1 MQLTAGHCAAFF
13 PKADAAVLLSRHAAP
28 ALAERPT
35 ATAPILDPEH
45 APLPLDTLSA
55 EALESV
61 YPEKDN
67 DWAPAPVPVQTQ
79 CPSSCNASQ
88 YLFPAL
94 ARNERLRL
102 TMVFYYTRGALE
114 DEELMSRLQEK
125 VLIAHET
132 VGWDFAIAGLLNHNT
147 YTRMVTTIFALPNMV
162 NDWRFKHSPHVEQ
175 GGLRAYAGVPLK
187 FETEFGEHVAFGSLC
202 VASNSPQE
210 LLSKTVQ
217 QSLARL
223 ADWIVADIV
232 HSARGRRQRERRKM
246 LELLSHA
253 QQQCDE
259 YADMEQA
266 IPNMLRQ
273 VYPDAQVTITETV
286 NGQIVLDSG
295 TTFSPS
301 RLEQG
306 LWEDTTYFDY
316 AIKTMNHLD
325 MTAPRAVRAIAAQCT
340 SQRAPTF
347 LVVACNDLKMVFDD
361 VDSWFVNT
369 SATILSQYWQG
380 LALREALAAKEQ
392 FLRGITHQLRTPI
405 HGILGSVELLT
416 EELKMRHVILPTAAS
431 SPSSSPSI
439 EQLDPHTYIQTI
451 KSSARDLIS
460 TVNSLIKLNQWAYIA
475 QAERILTLQTVS
487 EIEAALLKET
497 LLGLPDDVAKRPS
510 IIMINHLPPNCNMLA
525 IDVRVFLDCI
535 QPLMVNAAQHSAGGV
550 VAVSLSVTT
559 GLKSLTI
566 DVQHN
571 GGDIATSHYKR
582 MIDVNG
588 KVDLST
594 AESALGLTIACKAA
608 KLLGGQITLATSD
621 HGLGSHA
628 TATFNDPICASSFPR
643 VCPIKERL
651 VQLPPKFCRLTAESQ
666 TSSLGH
672 YFGQYLLDSGWL
684 ESTEVAGAFMIVD
697 YTPNLAQ
704 LYNTTWSIA
713 PDQVAICPVPENAC
727 FLDFQEERIRRQ
739 NNVLYVQ
746 GPFRNDII
754 EQVLELADAILA
766 ESRPS
771 TLASKS
777 CSLWGIST
785 KSTTLLIS
793 PRSNNHPNPLPE
805 RASMFPEK
813 LQAELAKVVQSLHIQ
828 VTSTV
833 PTVETDKQTIKPMA
847 LLVDDNAVNLRLL
860 EMYCTRRNIPYRS
873 ASDGEQAV
881 QLFSAAIL
889 HQDDLLSQQE
899 SDERPFDLILM
910 DLQMPV
916 CNGFEATRRI
926 RQLEREHGC
935 ESSALFIVT
944 GQDSP
949 DDRRGAEEAG
959 ADEFLV
965 KPIGPKFLD
974 TWVKKWFPDA
984 DI

>member
-1 MQLTAGHCAAFF
+1 MQLTNSHCAAFF

-45 APLPLDTLSA
+45 AQLPLDTLSE

-67 DWAPAPVPVQTQ
+67 DWAPAPIPSQTQ
-79 CPSSCNASQ
+79 CPSECNASQ

-102 TMVFYYTRGALE
+102 TMVFYYTRGALG

-147 YTRMVTTIFALPNMV
+147 YTRMVTVNLPLAVLPRRESTCAHTINQSPGTIFALPNMV
-162 NDWRFKHSPHVEQ
+162 EDWRFKHSPHVEQ

-210 LLSKTVQ
+210 LLSRTVQ

-232 HSARGRRQRERRKM
+232 HSARGRRQRERRRM
-246 LELLSHA
+246 LELLSYA

-273 VYPDAQVTITETV
+273 VYPDAQVTITQAI
-286 NGQIVLDSG
+286 NGQIILDSG
-295 TTFSPS
+295 TTFLSS
-301 RLEQG
+301 KLEQG
-306 LWEDTTYFDY
+306 LWEDTAYFDY

-369 SATILSQYWQG
+369 SVTILSQYWQG

-431 SPSSSPSI
+431 SPSASPSM

-475 QAERILTLQTVS
+475 QAERVLTLQTVS
-487 EIEAALLKET
+487 EIE
-497 LLGLPDDVAKRPS
+497 
-510 IIMINHLPPNCNMLA
+510 
-525 IDVRVFLDCI
+525 
-535 QPLMVNAAQHSAGGV
+535 
-550 VAVSLSVTT
+550 
-559 GLKSLTI
+559 
-566 DVQHN
+566 
-571 GGDIATSHYKR
+571 
-582 MIDVNG
+582 
-588 KVDLST
+588 
-594 AESALGLTIACKAA
+594 
-608 KLLGGQITLATSD
+608 
-621 HGLGSHA
+621 
-628 TATFNDPICASSFPR
+628 
-643 VCPIKERL
+643 
-651 VQLPPKFCRLTAESQ
+651 VQLPQKFCRLTSESQ

-672 YFGQYLLDSGWL
+672 YFGQYLSDSGWL
-684 ESTEVAGAFMIVD
+684 ESTEMKEAFMIVD

-713 PDQVAICPVPENAC
+713 ADQVAICPVPENAC

-746 GPFRNDII
+746 GPFKNDII
-754 EQVLELADAILA
+754 EQALELADAILA
-766 ESRPS
+766 EFRPF
-771 TLASKS
+771 TLETKS
-777 CSLWGIST
+777 CSMWGIST

-793 PRSNNHPNPLPE
+793 PRSNNHPKTLLE
-805 RASMFPEK
+805 RPSMFPEK
-813 LQAELAKVVQSLHIQ
+813 LQTELAKAVQTLHIQ
-828 VTSTV
+828 VTATV
-833 PTVETDKQTIKPMA
+833 PTVEIHKPKIKPMS

-873 ASDGEQAV
+873 ASDGQQAV
-881 QLFSAAIL
+881 ELFSAAL
-889 HQDDLLSQQE
+889 LFRNDLSSQQK

-916 CNGFEATRRI
+916 CNGFEATRQI
-926 RQLEREHGC
+926 RQLEREQGC